1 MEIKDIFKKPFVGI
15 GLVILVLSFGFIAA
29 DEQRKFEFWK
39 STFSSQ
45 EKLNYLYKKS
55 SKIFVSF
62 WKKVT

>member
-39 STFSSQ
+39 STFFSSGKI
-45 EKLNYLYKKS
+45 KL
-55 SKIFVSF
+55 FV
-62 WKKVT
+62 